1 MSNIVSPGF
10 TTPWIFREVP
20 GVVSE
25 GGGEKSSC
33 EGRGWM
39 EIPVRRMAIE
49 IGIIGMIRFITPP
62 THMVVG
68 NILYTMIIPSTP
80 KCRKWHSKGETD
92 RRRNARTDRQAG
104 GPRFVGLFGRVE
116 RD

>member
-1 MSNIVSPGF
+1 
-10 TTPWIFREVP
+10 
-20 GVVSE
+20 
-25 GGGEKSSC
+25 
-33 EGRGWM
+33 
-39 EIPVRRMAIE
+39 MAIE